1 MAPSSRS
8 GPAAGLPG
16 RCCDGGTLGSTDPHV
31 YRPSLVLLQCLLLE
45 LYLKFK
51 QNKKSVRS
59 EHSICFGRLTAALY
73 LELQYLQA
81 GVSMFIKRPNCS
93 SERNFSDEGINVR
106 GKKPQLV
113 LLLLACFTYNTDY
126 FLLIQIYS
134 QIGEGQV
141 QGFSWKNANSHDNVL
156 ILKAT
161 N

>member
-1 MAPSSRS
+1 M
-8 GPAAGLPG
+8 
-16 RCCDGGTLGSTDPHV
+16 
-31 YRPSLVLLQCLLLE
+31 
-45 LYLKFK
+45 
-51 QNKKSVRS
+51 S
-59 EHSICFGRLTAALY
+59 E
-73 LELQYLQA
+73 E
-81 GVSMFIKRPNCS
+81 
-93 SERNFSDEGINVR
+93 
-106 GKKPQLV
+106 KKPQLV